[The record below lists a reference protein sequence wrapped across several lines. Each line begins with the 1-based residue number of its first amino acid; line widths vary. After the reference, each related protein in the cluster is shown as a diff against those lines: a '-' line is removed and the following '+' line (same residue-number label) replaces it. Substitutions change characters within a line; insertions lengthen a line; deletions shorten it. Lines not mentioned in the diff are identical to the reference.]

1 MQISNRHT
9 ATLIWRLALVLAVAL
24 IALNGE
30 YVEAQSNSVN
40 LNGHTITGPFLTFF
54 NERGGLRIFGYPI
67 TEAFDHGG
75 LHLQYFQKAR
85 MELHPENPPA
95 YLVQLGLLGDQL
107 GHGTPPLPAVG
118 SDRFHRYFPETGHTV
133 AFEFLSFF
141 DNNGGLDVFGYPI
154 DEFKL
159 EAGHYVQYF
168 QRAKMEW
175 HPELSSSDPMQLTD
189 LGSIYFDVAGLS
201 PSLQSPGSTAPGGPA
216 PAPTGIKVTASV
228 LSPITGRS
236 GQQTLYVFVT
246 DQLGNAV
253 SNATAF
259 YDVRALGSTA
269 PLIPIGQTNSGGFV
283 STTFAINGSQLGQ
296 QWVIEVRA
304 TLNAL
309 SATTQISYVPWY

>member
-1 MQISNRHT
+1 MHISGRHT
-9 ATLIWRLALVLAVAL
+9 ATLIWRLALVIAIAL
-24 IALNGE
+24 IALNGK
-30 YVEAQSNSVN
+30 YVEAQSGSVN
-40 LNGHTITGPFLTFF
+40 LNGHNISGPFLTFF

-67 TEAFDHGG
+67 TEAFDYSG
-75 LHLQYFQKAR
+75 LRVQYFQKAR
-85 MELHPENPPA
+85 MELHPENPPD

-107 GHGTPPLPAVG
+107 GHGTPPLPATG

-141 DNNGGLDVFGYPI
+141 DNNGGLDIFGYPI

-168 QRAKMEW
+168 QRVKMEW

-189 LGSIYFDVAGLS
+189 LGSIYFDVARL
-201 PSLQSPGSTAPGGPA
+201 PASLKDPGPTGFGGST
-216 PAPTGIKVTASV
+216 PAPTGIRVTASV
-228 LSPITGRS
+228 LSPVTGRS

-246 DQLGNAV
+246 DQQDNAIP
-253 SNATAF
+253 NATAF
-259 YDVRALGSTA
+259 YVVRALGSTA
-269 PLIPIGQTNSGGFV
+269 ALIPIGQTNSEGFV
-283 STTFAINGSQLGQ
+283 STTFAINGSDLGQ

-309 SATTQISYVPWY
+309 SATTQISYLSWY